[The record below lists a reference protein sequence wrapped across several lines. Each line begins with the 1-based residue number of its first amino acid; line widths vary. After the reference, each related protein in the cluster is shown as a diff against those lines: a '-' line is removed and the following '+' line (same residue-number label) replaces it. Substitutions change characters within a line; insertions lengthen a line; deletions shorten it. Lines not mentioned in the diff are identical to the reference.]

1 MWRTAA
7 TGGVLLIA
15 GAAKFAEHLNRVPTL
30 QDYLAFRCGAANPAF
45 EPGTLG
51 HTLLSPGHCW
61 GCYAMALGAGLL
73 AVSVWQAIRRGQDD
87 TRQAN

>member
-1 MWRTAA
+1 MWKLAA

-15 GAAKFAEHLNRVPTL
+15 GAAKFADHLNRVPTL
-30 QDYLAFRCGAANPAF
+30 EDYLAFRCGGTGMAA

-51 HTLLSPGHCW
+51 HALLSAGHCW

-73 AVSVWQAIRRGQDD
+73 AVSAWYTVRCADD
-87 TRQAN
+87 AARPTD